1 MVSNTLTGVLLSF
14 FCLFGLILIWFGS
27 DISDIIRSWVEG
39 RNKRLAKEQDH
50 KQEMEKLA
58 AKKELLLLDP
68 DYEKEFERK
77 LRVAIKSNQKILS
90 ELEDDDITY
99 NEKSQMRR

>member
-1 MVSNTLTGVLLSF
+1 MDYHTAIIGLSLFLL
-14 FCLFGLILIWFGS
+14 WFGS
-27 DISDIIRSWVEG
+27 DIGKAFRSWSQG
-39 RNKRLAKEQDH
+39 RNERLLKERDR

-77 LRVAIKSNQKILS
+77 LRVAIKSNQKILP
-90 ELEDDDITY
+90 EFEDDDITY

>member
-1 MVSNTLTGVLLSF
+1 MDYHTAIIGLSLFLL
-14 FCLFGLILIWFGS
+14 WFGS
-27 DISDIIRSWVEG
+27 DIGKAFRSWSQG
-39 RNKRLAKEQDH
+39 RNERLLKEQDH

-77 LRVAIKSNQKILS
+77 LRIAVRSKKENSS
-90 ELEDDDITY
+90 EFEDNDITHD
-99 NEKSQMRR
+99 EKSQMRR

>member
-1 MVSNTLTGVLLSF
+1 MISNTLTGVLISF
-14 FCLFGLILIWFGS
+14 FCLFWLILIWFGP
-27 DISDIIRSWVEG
+27 DISDIIRSWVKG

-68 DYEKEFERK
+68 DHEKEFDRK
-77 LRVAIKSNQKILS
+77 LRVAVKLNQKILS
-90 ELEDDDITY
+90 ELENDDITY
-99 NEKSQMRR
+99 NEKSQTRR